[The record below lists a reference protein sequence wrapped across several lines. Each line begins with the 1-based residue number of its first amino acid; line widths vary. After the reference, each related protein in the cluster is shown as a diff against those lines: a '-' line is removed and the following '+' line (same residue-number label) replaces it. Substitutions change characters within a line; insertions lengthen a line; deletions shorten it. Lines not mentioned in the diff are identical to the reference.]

1 MGPSEE
7 GSRIRW
13 RGDGERTNERS
24 QNRAQT
30 HASLAA
36 PDVGWQCC
44 GAHEAIDGMRG
55 VLVYCSPLFRI
66 KLVELKSRP
75 FKKKGVRAASCL
87 CQTARPHRRAPAAP
101 GVHRCERVHRACRT
115 DERRATGRCRAS
127 GPGLFVPSFASRDAL
142 GGGRRGRGGGAL
154 RAAVVLLHG
163 VRVQDVRRGDEQGQ
177 GRTQAGGVEERVS
190 DLAVLCRLNRV
201 GAPSGGCSCHP
212 DHAFWW
218 SHRAPQRRGASCNM
232 ARMRR
237 SSKHGAMS
245 PAAGGW
251 RCRDVP

>member
-1 MGPSEE
+1 MPE
-7 GSRIRW
+7 RW
-13 RGDGERTNERS
+13 GTNERS

-55 VLVYCSPLFRI
+55 VPCVLQPPFSDKIGRI
-66 KLVELKSRP
+66 EVTP
-75 FKKKGVRAASCL
+75 IKKKECGQRQL
-87 CQTARPHRRAPAAP
+87 CQTVRPHRRAPAAP
-101 GVHRCERVHRACRT
+101 GVQRCERVHRACRT

-190 DLAVLCRLNRV
+190 DLAVFCRLNRV

-237 SSKHGAMS
+237 S
-245 PAAGGW
+245 
-251 RCRDVP
+251 